1 MTIARVVQLLEA
13 QVLCGGELDEVEVRL
28 ASRGT
33 TLNITIAMEKQCA

>member
-13 QVLCGGELDEVEVRL
+13 QVL
-28 ASRGT
+28 T